1 MIARPDELT
10 TLHNCSTPMNLNNQ
24 QWLPILEQIR
34 NGNMDAF
41 DLLYRET
48 YEGFFCIL
56 MDMLQQMGY
65 TQDPERRRQDAED
78 FLHDFYFIFLAR
90 KNDGVFRA
98 NTNLSFY
105 LNERIRFLMRDKVK
119 KIIRTDRHMEDYSHY
134 LGEETYCQSE
144 MDYDAS
150 LILELIARLPAH
162 KQQMLE
168 LAMKGQ
174 SGIEISETVGES
186 SGKVNLILHRTRK
199 NLKRKLVKMGLML
212 D

>member
-1 MIARPDELT
+1 
-10 TLHNCSTPMNLNNQ
+10 MNLDKQ

-34 NGNMDAF
+34 EGNMDAF

-65 TQDPERRRQDAED
+65 TQDTSRRRQDAED
-78 FLHDFYFIFLAR
+78 FLHDFYFIFLAK

-98 NTNLSFY
+98 NSNLSFY

-119 KIIRTDRHMEDYSHY
+119 KIIRTDRHLNDYSQDVA
-134 LGEETYCQSE
+134 EEGYCHSE
-144 MDYDAS
+144 IEYDAS
-150 LILELIARLPAH
+150 LILELIERLPVH
-162 KQQMLE
+162 KKLMLE
-168 LAMKGQ
+168 LAMKGR
-174 SGIEISETVGES
+174 SGMEISKTVGES